1 MISTQA
7 AALDGA
13 HDVAAVASRLHFDVT
28 VRDDSASGSKSRACV
43 AADAWARAAPALAR
57 LATDGL
63 AAVPGALSSEDVA
76 RAKAM
81 VEDYYEDVVHTVS
94 QLNLSED
101 LVNGGFSTFKTRD
114 RGRFDMVVP
123 GLARL
128 LEAAGAAWMPLVKA
142 LLGDDARLCH
152 AGCITALPDCAG
164 QKWHSDG
171 DHVHDEMQLPAH
183 AVNVFV
189 PLIDSGLRQ
198 GATEFVP
205 KTHYDWSAD
214 ERPVARG
221 VPRPRRFSR
230 DFETNNR
237 HRRAW

>member
-1 MISTQA
+1 M
-7 AALDGA
+7 
-13 HDVAAVASRLHFDVT
+13 
-28 VRDDSASGSKSRACV
+28 
-43 AADAWARAAPALAR
+43 RAAQQMQLRINPIDDR
-57 LATDGL
+57 
-63 AAVPGALSSEDVA
+63 GALSSEDVA

-123 GLARL
+123 GLAQL

-221 VPRPRRFSR
+221 VPRPRRFREILRRTIVTDARGRSSSR
-230 DFETNNR
+230 PT
-237 HRRAW
+237 RATRSSSTGG